1 MGMGGIT
8 ISFMEYD
15 RKSVSHKLK
24 IISGQVDGLSK
35 MIDQGQYCVDVLS
48 QSLSIQ
54 KALQKIDK
62 QILEEHISGCV
73 VDQMKNGE
81 EAQSVEELVKIYSLY
96 RKN

>member
-1 MGMGGIT
+1 MN
-8 ISFMEYD
+8 SNYD

-24 IISGQVDGLSK
+24 IISGQIAGLAK
-35 MIDQGQYCVDVLS
+35 MIDEDKYCIDILT

-62 QILEEHISGCV
+62 KVLENHLNGCV

-81 EAQSVEELVKIYSLY
+81 ESKAIDELVKIYSLQG
-96 RKN
+96 K